1 MENIRIMSIFGTRP
15 EASKMA
21 PLVKEIEKRDG
32 VENIVCVTGQ
42 HREML
47 DQILEQ
53 FQITPNYDL
62 NIMKPQQTL
71 MDIMTNSMLG
81 LDEVMKKEKPDLVLV
96 HGDTSTTFAGSLTAF
111 YNQIKVGH
119 VEAGLRTY
127 NKFEPFPEEMNRVLT
142 GHIADI
148 HFAPTETSKAN
159 LERENI
165 KDNIYVTGNT
175 AIDCTLNTVKADYKF
190 ENDYL
195 KNLDFSKKLIVMTAH
210 RRENIGEPLENICN
224 AMLEV
229 VDKDEEVELVYLV
242 HFNPL
247 VQKTANEILGGHKRI
262 HLLDPIS
269 LSDMHNLIAKAYIL
283 ATDSGG
289 LQEEAPALNK
299 PVVVLRN
306 TTERPEGVE
315 AGTLKLAGNKKEEIV
330 DVLNTV
336 MYNTE
341 VYNSMANAKNP
352 YGDGYASKQI
362 VDAILKY
369 FNREI

>member
-1 MENIRIMSIFGTRP
+1 MENIRVMSIFGTRP

-21 PLVKEIEKRDG
+21 PLVKEIERRDG

-47 DQILEQ
+47 DQILQQ
-53 FQITPNYDL
+53 FNITPNYDL
-62 NIMKPQQTL
+62 NIMQQKQTL
-71 MDIMTNSMLG
+71 IDITTKAMLG
-81 LDEVMKKEKPDLVLV
+81 LDEVIKKEKPDLVLV
-96 HGDTSTTFAGSLTAF
+96 HGDTSTTFSAGLTAF
-111 YNQIKVGH
+111 YNQVKVGH

-127 NKFEPFPEEMNRVLT
+127 NKLEPFPEEMNRVLV

-148 HFAPTETSKAN
+148 HFAPTETSREN
-159 LERENI
+159 LNRENI
-165 KDNIYVTGNT
+165 KENIYITGNT
-175 AIDCTLNTVKADYKF
+175 SIDCTINTVKDDYVF

-195 KNLDFSKKLIVMTAH
+195 NNLNFDKKLIVMTAH
-210 RRENIGEPLENICN
+210 RRENIGEPLENICK

-229 VDKDEEVELVYLV
+229 VEKDEELELVYLV

-247 VQKTANEILGGHKRI
+247 VQNTAKSILGNHERI

-269 LSDMHNLIAKAYIL
+269 LSDMHNLIAKSYIL

-299 PVVVLRN
+299 PVIVLRN

-330 DVLNTV
+330 DTLNTV
-336 MYNTE
+336 IYNKD

-352 YGDGYASKQI
+352 YGEGNASQLI
-362 VDAILKY
+362 VDAILDY
-369 FNREI
+369 FSK

>member
-1 MENIRIMSIFGTRP
+1 MANLRIMSIFGTRP

-21 PLVKEIEKRDG
+21 PLVKEIERREG

-47 DQILEQ
+47 DQILNQ
-53 FQITPNYDL
+53 FNITPNYDL
-62 NIMKPQQTL
+62 NIMKQQQTL
-71 MDIMTNSMLG
+71 VDIATSAMLG
-81 LDEVMKKEKPDLVLV
+81 LDEVMKKENPDLVLV
-96 HGDTSTTFAGSLTAF
+96 HGDTSTTFIGGITAF
-111 YNQIKVGH
+111 YNKIKVGH

-127 NKFEPFPEEMNRVLT
+127 NKYDPYPEEMNRVLT

-148 HFAPTETSKAN
+148 HFAPTETSKGN
-159 LERENI
+159 LIRENI
-165 KDNIYVTGNT
+165 TENIYVTGNT
-175 AIDCTLNTVKADYKF
+175 AIDCTLDTVKENYVF

-195 KNLDFSKKLIVMTAH
+195 NGLDYSKKIIAMTAH
-210 RRENIGEPLENICN
+210 RRENVGEPLENICQ

-229 VDKDEEVELVYLV
+229 VDKDEELELVYLV

-247 VQKTANEILGGHKRI
+247 VKETAKKFLGGHKRI

-269 LSDMHNLIAKAYIL
+269 LSDMHNLIARSYIL

-306 TTERPEGVE
+306 TTERPEGLE
-315 AGTLKLAGNKKEEIV
+315 AGTLKLAGNKKQEII
-330 DVLNTV
+330 DILNTV
-336 MYNTE
+336 IYNRE
-341 VYNSMANAKNP
+341 VYDSMAKAKNP
-352 YGDGYASKQI
+352 YGEGNASKLI
-362 VDAILKY
+362 VDAILDY
-369 FNREI
+369 FSKN

>member
-1 MENIRIMSIFGTRP
+1 MLKNIKIMSIFGTRP

-21 PLVKEIEKRDG
+21 PLVNEIQKRDG

-47 DQILEQ
+47 DQILKQ
-53 FQITPNYDL
+53 FNIKPDYDL
-62 NIMKPQQTL
+62 NIMKNNQSL
-71 MDIMTNSMLG
+71 IDISTRAMIG
-81 LDEVMKKEKPDLVLV
+81 LDEVIKKAKPDLILV

-111 YNQIKVGH
+111 YNGVKVGH

-127 NKFEPFPEEMNRVLT
+127 NKQEPFPEEMNRVLT

-148 HFAPTETSKAN
+148 HFAPTETSRAN
-159 LERENI
+159 LNRENI
-165 KDNIYVTGNT
+165 TENIYVTGNT
-175 AIDCTLNTVKADYKF
+175 AIDCTLNTVKKDYVF

-195 KNLDFSKKLIVMTAH
+195 NHLDFNKKIIVMTAH
-210 RRENIGEPLENICN
+210 RRENIGKPLENICE

-229 VDKDEEVELVYLV
+229 VTNDEELELVYLV

-247 VQKTANEILGGHKRI
+247 VQKTAKEILGNHSRI

-269 LSDMHNLIAKAYIL
+269 LSDMHNLIDRGYIL

-315 AGTLKLAGNKKEEIV
+315 AGTLKLAGNEKNEIV
-330 DVLNTV
+330 NVINSIL
-336 MYNTE
+336 YNHNI
-341 VYNSMANAKNP
+341 YNEMANSKNP
-352 YGDGYASKQI
+352 YGDGQASKYI
-362 VDAILKY
+362 VDSIIDY
-369 FNREI
+369 FNL